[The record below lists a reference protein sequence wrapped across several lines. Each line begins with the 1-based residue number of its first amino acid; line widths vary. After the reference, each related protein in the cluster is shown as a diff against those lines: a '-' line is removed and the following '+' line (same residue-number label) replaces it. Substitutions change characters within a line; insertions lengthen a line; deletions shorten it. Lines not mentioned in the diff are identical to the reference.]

1 MDEKTIDRFWA
12 KVNRTETCWLWTSQ
26 LRGGYGLFSLNGK
39 PVSAHRLSYKMTYG
53 EIPDGLLI
61 RHSNECVSKACVR
74 PDHLKAGT
82 QTDNMADR
90 LEKGWHENGR
100 PLNGPYQHK
109 SPQERKRKLPLA
121 DIREIM
127 EALKNPYWGQV
138 NKLAEKYGT
147 THSTISNL
155 KHGHWFP
162 AHITPE
168 EL

>member
-1 MDEKTIDRFWA
+1 MDEKTIDRFWSHVT
-12 KVNRTETCWLWTSQ
+12 KTETCWLWTST
-26 LRGGYGLFSLNGK
+26 LRAGYGMFSFKGK
-39 PVSAHRLSYKMTYG
+39 PVSAHRFSYSLANG
-53 EIPDGLLI
+53 EIPDGLLV
-61 RHSNECVSKACVR
+61 RHSNDCVSRACVR
-74 PDHLKAGT
+74 PDHLKVGT

-90 LEKGWHENGR
+90 MDKGWFNDKEVY
-100 PLNGPYQHK
+100 GPYRPK
-109 SPQERKRKLPLA
+109 GPRGRKRKLTLEQ
-121 DIREIM
+121 ISEIM

-138 NKLAEKYGT
+138 NHLAEKYGT